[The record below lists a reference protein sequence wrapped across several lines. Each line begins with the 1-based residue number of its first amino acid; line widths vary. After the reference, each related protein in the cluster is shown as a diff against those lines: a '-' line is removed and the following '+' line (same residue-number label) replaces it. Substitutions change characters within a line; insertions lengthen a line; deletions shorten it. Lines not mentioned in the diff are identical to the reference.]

1 MKQSYISM
9 KDKFTMKKL
18 YYSISEV
25 GKITELEQYVL
36 RYWET
41 EFEQLKPAKNLAG
54 NRIYTNKDIKLI
66 LYIKRLLR
74 EEKYTIEGAKKLLK
88 AYSFKDEQS
97 ETTGLLR
104 EDKAHQKKIAQ
115 PMRNEIKQ
123 SKELSL
129 FSSEESS
136 ANTENDEESD
146 RELKRDLK
154 ELRTF
159 LNDLLNDLD

>member
-1 MKQSYISM
+1 MKE
-9 KDKFTMKKL
+9 KFSMKKL

-25 GKITELEQYVL
+25 SKITELEQYVL

-74 EEKYTIEGAKKLLK
+74 DEKYTIEGAKKLLK
-88 AYSFKDEQS
+88 TYNFKEEQQDEQKPPEKRKFS
-97 ETTGLLR
+97 PQYYHKEH
-104 EDKAHQKKIAQ
+104 K
-115 PMRNEIKQ
+115 P

-129 FSSEESS
+129 FNSDSK
-136 ANTENDEESD
+136 TDENQESD
-146 RELKRDLK
+146 KTEIKRDLK
-154 ELRTF
+154 ELRNF
-159 LNDLLNDLD
+159 LSELLEDID